1 MNSYTALREAKEQ
14 EDYRSRADGSYLP
27 RHGETEHAER
37 PGKTFA
43 LPVSAA
49 AGRRSRDRTQ
59 PAPTGGRHQGARARR
74 LRRWRRGSHGVS
86 GREREGNRC

>member
-1 MNSYTALREAKEQ
+1 MTSYTALREAKEQ
-14 EDYRSRADGSYLP
+14 EDYRSRAGGSYRP
-27 RHGETEHAER
+27 RHRETEHAER
-37 PGKTFA
+37 PGQTFA

-59 PAPTGGRHQGARARR
+59 PAPARGRHQGARARR
-74 LRRWRRGSHGVS
+74 LRRRRRGSHGVS